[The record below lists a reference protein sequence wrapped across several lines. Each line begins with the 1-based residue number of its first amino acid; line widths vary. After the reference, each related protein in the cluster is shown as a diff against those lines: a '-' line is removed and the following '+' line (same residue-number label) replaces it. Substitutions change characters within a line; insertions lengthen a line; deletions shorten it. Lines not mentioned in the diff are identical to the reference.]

1 MSAEATG
8 WVFRHSPT
16 TGVMRLV
23 HLAMADSVNDQNDNE
38 FWMSQANLAKK
49 AGSSRSAT
57 QGALRWLIDLGYITL
72 LEDNSKAG
80 KPNRYRFEFLEG
92 VPGDK
97 APPARPQGTQVPGHR
112 AQTQRTTQAEES
124 TRKRIDDA
132 FAEFWEI
139 YPRKTA
145 KKRSLAI
152 FERAV
157 LAAPKGQR
165 HLKCQEIIEGA
176 RRYARAMASADQKFI
191 KQPDGW
197 LGGERWTDVI
207 AMTAE
212 EDDQARL
219 IREYNSVQYVS
230 G

>member
-97 APPARPQGTQVPGHR
+97 APPARSEGTQVPGDR
-112 AQTQRTTQAEES
+112 AQTQRTTQEIPIR
-124 TRKRIDDA
+124 TRIDEL
-132 FAEFWEI
+132 FKEFWAV
-139 YPRKTA
+139 YPKKTERVRA
-145 KKRSLAI
+145 LSV
-152 FERAV
+152 FERV
-157 LAAPKGQR
+157 VMKAPKGTR
-165 HLKCQEIIEGA
+165 SEKAREIIKGA
-176 RRYARAMASADQKFI
+176 ERYASACRGKDKQYI
-191 KQPDGW
+191 KGPAGW
-197 LGGERWTDVI
+197 LRDGRWEDEVAAQGSI
-207 AMTAE
+207 

-219 IREYNSVQYVS
+219 IREYNSVKYV
-230 G
+230 